1 MVISLYGEKAKEET
15 EKINIRIQ
23 EFTNSLET
31 ISGKN
36 KQLSEFIDNSK
47 NIQLKNVEKIQTEIQ
62 EKFNE
67 INNEKKNKNLI
78 TLKNI
83 YELNNEFISN
93 KLNE

>member
-1 MVISLYGEKAKEET
+1 MVISLYGEKVKEET

-47 NIQLKNVEKIQTEIQ
+47 NIKLKNVEQIQTEIQ
-62 EKFNE
+62 
-67 INNEKKNKNLI
+67 
-78 TLKNI
+78 
-83 YELNNEFISN
+83 
-93 KLNE
+93 